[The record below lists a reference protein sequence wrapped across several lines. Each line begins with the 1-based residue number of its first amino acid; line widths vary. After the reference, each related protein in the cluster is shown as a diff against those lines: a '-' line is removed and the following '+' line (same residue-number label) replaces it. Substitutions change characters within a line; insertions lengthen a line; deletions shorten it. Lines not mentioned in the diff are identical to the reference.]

1 MKLHPLSPHIL
12 AVSHKNSLIDIVL
25 SSFKCRS
32 KIHNLHT
39 PLTLVNLKE
48 EKGMKTGGFQEARGF
63 KQYSQ
68 AALLV

>member
-1 MKLHPLSPHIL
+1 MKFHPLSPHIL

>member
-1 MKLHPLSPHIL
+1 MKFHPLSPHIL

-48 EKGMKTGGFQEARGF
+48 EKGMKTGFQEARGF